1 MAKLE
6 PDVIAA
12 IQRQGPKL
20 VKRDLDK
27 EFKKKFDE
35 VKEKMI
41 KEFLNH
47 PVSVEISGGAS
58 AGNISGTL
66 GGITNLFAFI
76 GFSSGDNPLQ
86 PILEILES
94 INFRREGPIKKG
106 RRVGYTYAIELPDTQ
121 KIFAVTPLPW
131 ATGRSWAKGIET
143 GISGL
148 GFLLRKSS
156 RASRSGAAI
165 QTSKKVRGGKF
176 QNIPYIS
183 ALLDKYKKEF
193 EKIK

>member
-76 GFSSGDNPLQ
+76 GFPSGDDPLH
-86 PILEILES
+86 PILEILEKT
-94 INFRREGPIKKG
+94 NFRREGP
-106 RRVGYTYAIELPDTQ
+106 L
-121 KIFAVTPLPW
+121 
-131 ATGRSWAKGIET
+131 
-143 GISGL
+143 
-148 GFLLRKSS
+148 
-156 RASRSGAAI
+156 
-165 QTSKKVRGGKF
+165 
-176 QNIPYIS
+176 
-183 ALLDKYKKEF
+183 KKEW
-193 EKIK
+193 

>member
-76 GFSSGDNPLQ
+76 GFPSGDDPLH
-86 PILEILES
+86 PILEILEKT
-94 INFRREGPIKKG
+94 NFRREGPLKKG
-106 RRVGYTYAIELPDTQ
+106 ARVGYTYAIELPAPQ
-121 KIFAVTPLPW
+121 KIFSATPLPW
-131 ATGRSWAKGIET
+131 ATGRSWARGIET
-143 GISGL
+143 GLSGL